1 MEVLRTPDDRFA
13 NLPGFPFKPHYLT
26 LGGLRTH
33 YVDEGEGETILCLH
47 GEPTWAYLYRKMI
60 LPLSTNHR
68 VIAMDFAGFGRS
80 DKPAAK
86 EDYSFHLHRDTLA
99 GFISALNL
107 EHITLVMQDWGG
119 LIGLAVATEIPDR
132 FWRLVIMNTGLP
144 GEGPITRAFLI
155 WRRFVRRSP
164 DLPIGRVIRMGL
176 ADESQVPPD
185 VIAAYEAP
193 FPSKSYKAGAMVW
206 PLLVPIRPDDPGAAE
221 MRRAR
226 QILSEW
232 TKPVLVMFS
241 DSDPITR
248 GADEMFRNLIPT
260 AREQPQIVIEGAGHF
275 LQEEKGGE
283 IARHILEF
291 VARTPLRRES
301 A

>member
-1 MEVLRTPDDRFA
+1 
-13 NLPGFPFKPHYLT
+13 
-26 LGGLRTH
+26 
-33 YVDEGEGETILCLH
+33 
-47 GEPTWAYLYRKMI
+47 
-60 LPLSTNHR
+60 
-68 VIAMDFAGFGRS
+68 
-80 DKPAAK
+80 
-86 EDYSFHLHRDTLA
+86 
-99 GFISALNL
+99 
-107 EHITLVMQDWGG
+107 
-119 LIGLAVATEIPDR
+119 
-132 FWRLVIMNTGLP
+132 
-144 GEGPITRAFLI
+144 
-155 WRRFVRRSP
+155 
-164 DLPIGRVIRMGL
+164 MGL

-260 AREQPQIVIEGAGHF
+260 AREQPQIVIEGAGSF